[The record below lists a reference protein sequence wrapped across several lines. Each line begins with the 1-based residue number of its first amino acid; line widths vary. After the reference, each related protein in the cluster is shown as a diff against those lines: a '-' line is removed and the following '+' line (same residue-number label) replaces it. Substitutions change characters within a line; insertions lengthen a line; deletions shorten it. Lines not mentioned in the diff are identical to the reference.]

1 MNIVYHLVFAFWYVC
16 SLLPFRVLYAL
27 SDALF
32 YPLYYVVRYRRRVV
46 RRNLVESFPEKT
58 EEEIVHI
65 EKQFYSFFCDYI
77 VETLKQLSLSEKEMR
92 RRMTFSGTDDLIR
105 DMERDDKHYTFI
117 YLGHYCNWEWIASMP
132 YWFPKGTVCGQIYH
146 PLYNK
151 AFDRLFLEM
160 RSRYGAQC
168 IPMKETL
175 RKILEMR
182 RRSNHVVVGFI
193 SDQAP
198 KWSSIHHFT
207 PFLHHDTPV
216 FIGTEKLGRKLD
228 AVIYF
233 ADVTRPRRGYYH
245 CHLYRMVDDVEAVPE
260 YQVTDVY
267 MQHLEQMIRRAPQY
281 WLWSHNRWKRTRAE
295 WEQRQADK
303 VTS

>member
-77 VETLKQLSLSEKEMR
+77 VETLKQLSLSEKEIR

-105 DMERDDKHYTFI
+105 DMEREDKHYTFI

-132 YWFPKGTVCGQIYH
+132 YWFPKDTVCGQIYH

-198 KWSSIHHFT
+198 KWNSIHHFT

-245 CHLYRMVDDVEAVPE
+245 CHLYRMVDNVEAVPE

-267 MQHLEQMIRRAPQY
+267 MQHLEQMIHRAPQY

-303 VTS
+303 VTG

>member
-77 VETLKQLSLSEKEMR
+77 VETLKQLSLSEKEIR

-105 DMERDDKHYTFI
+105 DMEREDKHYTFI

-198 KWSSIHHFT
+198 KWNSIHHFT

-233 ADVTRPRRGYYH
+233 ADVTRPHRGYYH

>member
-77 VETLKQLSLSEKEMR
+77 VETLKQLSLSEKEIR

-105 DMERDDKHYTFI
+105 DMEREDKHYTFI

-132 YWFPKGTVCGQIYH
+132 YWFPKDTVCGQIYY

-198 KWSSIHHFT
+198 KWNSIHHFT

-245 CHLYRMVDDVEAVPE
+245 CHLYRMVDNVEAVPE

>member
-16 SLLPFRVLYAL
+16 SLQPFRVLYAL

-132 YWFPKGTVCGQIYH
+132 YWFPKDTVCGQIYH

-198 KWSSIHHFT
+198 KWNSIHHFT

-245 CHLYRMVDDVEAVPE
+245 CHLYRMVDNVEAVPE

-303 VTS
+303 GTN

>member
-132 YWFPKGTVCGQIYH
+132 YWFPKDTVCGQIYH

-198 KWSSIHHFT
+198 KWNSIHHFT

-245 CHLYRMVDDVEAVPE
+245 CHLYRMVDNVEAVPE

-267 MQHLEQMIRRAPQY
+267 MQHLEQMIHRAPQY

-303 VTS
+303 VTG

>member
-77 VETLKQLSLSEKEMR
+77 VETLKQLSLSEKEIR

-198 KWSSIHHFT
+198 KWNSIHHFT

-233 ADVTRPRRGYYH
+233 ADVTRPHRGYYH

-303 VTS
+303 VTG

>member
-198 KWSSIHHFT
+198 KWNSIHHFT

-245 CHLYRMVDDVEAVPE
+245 CHLYRMVDDVKAVPE

-303 VTS
+303 VTG

>member
-77 VETLKQLSLSEKEMR
+77 VETLKQLSLSEKEIR

-105 DMERDDKHYTFI
+105 DMEREDKHYTFI

-132 YWFPKGTVCGQIYH
+132 YWFPKDTVCGQIYH

-198 KWSSIHHFT
+198 KWNSIHHFT

-245 CHLYRMVDDVEAVPE
+245 CHLYRMVDNVEAVPE

>member
-117 YLGHYCNWEWIASMP
+117 YLGHYW
-132 YWFPKGTVCGQIYH
+132 CGQIYH

-198 KWSSIHHFT
+198 KWNSIHHFT

-303 VTS
+303 GTN

>member
-77 VETLKQLSLSEKEMR
+77 VETLKQLSLSEKEIR

-105 DMERDDKHYTFI
+105 DMEREDKHYTFI

-132 YWFPKGTVCGQIYH
+132 YWFPKDTVCGQIYH

-198 KWSSIHHFT
+198 KWNSIHHFT

-245 CHLYRMVDDVEAVPE
+245 CHLYRMVDNVEAVPE

-267 MQHLEQMIRRAPQY
+267 MQHLEQMIHRAPQY

-303 VTS
+303 GTN

>member
-46 RRNLVESFPEKT
+46 RRNLVESFSEKT

-105 DMERDDKHYTFI
+105 DMEREDKHYTFI

-132 YWFPKGTVCGQIYH
+132 YWFPKDTVCGQIYH

-198 KWSSIHHFT
+198 KWNSIHHFT

-303 VTS
+303 VTN

>member
-77 VETLKQLSLSEKEMR
+77 VETLKQLSLSEKEIR

-105 DMERDDKHYTFI
+105 DMEREDKHYTFI
-117 YLGHYCNWEWIASMP
+117 YLGHYCNWEWIDSMP
-132 YWFPKGTVCGQIYH
+132 YWFPKETVCGQIYH

-198 KWSSIHHFT
+198 KWNSIHHFT

-245 CHLYRMVDDVEAVPE
+245 CHLYRMVDNVEAVPE

>member
-105 DMERDDKHYTFI
+105 DMEREDKHYTFI

-198 KWSSIHHFT
+198 KWNSIHHFT

-303 VTS
+303 GTN